1 MASERSE
8 RWSAVTDADLLGTPF
23 GTTDA
28 GRADFRSVPLGRL
41 RKLSGATFRDCDFTA
56 ADFSELRLY
65 QCQFINCVFDRADF
79 TNLCEYSCRFDRCS
93 FVRTDWRVGAVGFR
107 DHGQPK
113 SQYVGCTFE
122 KVRFAQTNFQDA
134 RFEATRF
141 IGPLKGVDF
150 NVCGFWSCCFT
161 GLLDDVM
168 FRGNYLYDSDR
179 ERNPP
184 ATETGLHDTSFA
196 DAELHWIGLAG
207 GCVAEHVEMPHSGDA
222 FLCDLARLLR
232 EEAALLDGIVFE
244 MQRALKK
251 YIDVIR
257 PGPAREGLA
266 SQPLVIVSRYDLVSL
281 SNEATGGDAYE
292 RLRARTAA
300 ADAALVH

>member
-1 MASERSE
+1 MAGKLSARWQGQDVATLERS
-8 RWSAVTDADLLGTPF
+8 PF
-23 GTTDA
+23 GRTEE
-28 GRADFRSVPLGRL
+28 GLADFRNAPLAPL
-41 RKLSGATFRDCDFTA
+41 RQIEGIALAD
-56 ADFSELRLY
+56 ADFSGADCSNLRL
-65 QCQFINCVFDRADF
+65 RAARF
-79 TNLCEYSCRFDRCS
+79 TNCKFDAANFSGVSEQGSAFDGCS
-93 FVRTDWRVGAVGFR
+93 FVRTDWRAGHIGADHSQFR
-107 DHGQPK
+107 RSVFDSLK
-113 SQYVGCTFE
+113 LA
-122 KVRFAQTNFQDA
+122 KTNFYNA
-134 RFEATRF
+134 RFEQCRF
-141 IGPLKGVDF
+141 AGTWKGVDF
-150 NVCGFWSCCFT
+150 NTSGFWGCRFA
-161 GLLDDVM
+161 GRFQDIMV
-168 FRGNYLYDSDR
+168 RGDYLYAS
-179 ERNPP
+179 ERARRGKPRD
-184 ATETGLHDTSFA
+184 TGLHDVSFA